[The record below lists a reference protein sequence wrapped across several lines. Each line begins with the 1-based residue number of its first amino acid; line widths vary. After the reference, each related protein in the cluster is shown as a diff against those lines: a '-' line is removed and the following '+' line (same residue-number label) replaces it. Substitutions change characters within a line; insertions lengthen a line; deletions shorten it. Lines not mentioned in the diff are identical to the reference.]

1 MPVPLLDIHRQ
12 HQPLENEFKAAFARI
27 LKSGGFILGE
37 EVAAFE
43 RDMAAYI
50 GVDHAIGISSGTDAL
65 LVALMALDIKPG
77 DEVLCPAFTFF
88 GTAGSIVRMGAVP
101 VWVDVNPDSFLMD
114 LEDAD
119 KKVGPRTKA
128 LMPVHL
134 FGQAGDFNEM
144 RQFAE
149 RHYLAIIDD
158 AAQAIG
164 AQFDEQMVGAAGT
177 IGAFSFY
184 PTKNLGGLGDG
195 GLMTTNDSE
204 MAEKI
209 IRLRNHGMHPRY
221 HHSLVGGNFR
231 LDALQAALLRVKL
244 PHLEA
249 YHDAR
254 AKNAAYYLEE
264 LKGHGGIILPTLL
277 PNRRHVWNQ
286 FTIRVRDGK
295 RDELRAFL
303 AERGIGAEV
312 YYPISLDR
320 QECFRGVGRGAE
332 TLTNSHALAEEV
344 LSIPVFP
351 ELTSE
356 ERQQVSAAI
365 WQFGYQG

>member
-12 HQPLENEFKAAFARI
+12 HKPLESEFKAAFDRI

-43 RDMAAYI
+43 RAMAEYI
-50 GVDHAIGISSGTDAL
+50 GVEHAIGISSGTDAL
-65 LVALMALDIKPG
+65 LVALMALDIQPG

-88 GTAGSIVRMGAVP
+88 GTAGSIVRLGAVP
-101 VWVDVNPDSFLMD
+101 VWVDVDADSFLMD
-114 LEDAD
+114 LEDAAT
-119 KKVGPRTKA
+119 KVGPRTKA
-128 LMPVHL
+128 VMPVHL
-134 FGQAGDFNEM
+134 FGQAGDFDEM
-144 RQFAE
+144 RQFAD
-149 RHYLAIIDD
+149 RHLLAIIDD

-164 AQFDEQMVGAAGT
+164 AKFKDRMVGAEGT

-195 GLMTTNDSE
+195 GLMTTNDGE
-204 MAEKI
+204 LAEKI
-209 IRLRNHGMHPRY
+209 VRLRNHGMHPRY

-249 YHDAR
+249 YHSAR

-264 LKGHGGIILPTLL
+264 LKGHGGIVLPTLL
-277 PNRRHVWNQ
+277 ANRRHVWNQ
-286 FTIRVRDGK
+286 FTLRVREGR

-303 AERGIGAEV
+303 AESGIGSEI
-312 YYPISLDR
+312 YYPIALDK

-332 TLTNSHALAEEV
+332 TLTNSHKLAAEV

-351 ELTSE
+351 ELTE
-356 ERQQVSAAI
+356 KERSTVAETL
-365 WQFGYQG
+365 WKFGYA